1 MNSTPSSTTSAAQ
14 RPRLRR
20 LRATV
25 EAAADRE
32 FTARTARAWREL
44 GRLDLSDA
52 GELDALLAAAAD
64 VVDGQAV
71 VGVLLGMCLARGGD
85 PTAIA
90 RRLVEPG
97 MPSGVVALLGAAGV
111 ASALDGLRDDDARR
125 RQAAA
130 FALAALVADGVDVPP
145 MRVRAALVAEL
156 DDNVRDALRAV
167 LELEGRP

>member
-1 MNSTPSSTTSAAQ
+1 MHNTTPTTSAAQ
-14 RPRLRR
+14 PSLRR

-111 ASALDGLRDDDARR
+111 ASALDGLKDDDARR